1 LTDTGWVREKD
12 PTMKES
18 KKAGATPR
26 RFDPAF
32 KAEAVRLW
40 EASGRGAE
48 HTARELG
55 ISVFHLYDWRRAL
68 RGPQRGPVPRAA
80 AGPALSENKAELQSE
95 VMQLRAEVSRL
106 TEQREILK
114 KAAGILSEPPA
125 SGMPGSKRGAA
136 NMRSN

>member
-1 LTDTGWVREKD
+1 
-12 PTMKES
+12 MKQS
-18 KKAGATPR
+18 KRTGATPR

-40 EASGRGAE
+40 EASGRAAE
-48 HTARELG
+48 ETARELG
-55 ISVFHLYDWRRAL
+55 ISVFHLYEWRRAL
-68 RGPQRGPVPRAA
+68 QGPQREPVLRVA

-95 VMQLRAEVSRL
+95 VLRLRAEVTRL

-125 SGMPGSKRGAA
+125 SGMPGSKR
-136 NMRSN
+136 

>member
-1 LTDTGWVREKD
+1 MT
-12 PTMKES
+12 S
-18 KKAGATPR
+18 KKQAGATPR

-40 EASGRGAE
+40 QASGRGAE
-48 HTARELG
+48 ATARELG
-55 ISVFHLYDWRRAL
+55 ISVFHLYEWRRFL
-68 RGPQRGPVPRAA
+68 EGPQREPDLRAA

-95 VMQLRAEVSRL
+95 VLRLRAEVSRL

-125 SGMPGSKRGAA
+125 SGMPGSKR
-136 NMRSN
+136 